1 MDRAQYPYTEQLK
14 QLESFPAE
22 VVPVEKRIWPELYTI
37 TTPLILK
44 EWVNLLSSHPDAELS
59 HYVLTGLAQGF
70 HIGFDRVKVQCVR
83 AKNNMQSALQ
93 HPSVVE
99 DYLQNEIALGRVIGP
114 VFLSRVPSIQI
125 NRFGVIPKN
134 HQPGKWRLIVD
145 LSDPAGFS
153 INDGIDRELCSLK
166 YVSVDD
172 AVRSIVDLGLG
183 TLIAKLD
190 IESAYRIVPVHPAE
204 RLLLAMSWKGQV
216 YIDTVL
222 PFGLRLAPLIFTAVA
237 DAVQWILET
246 QGVNHIMH
254 YLDDYLVM
262 GSPNSP
268 ECQRSLETI
277 LHCCQRLG
285 VPIAQHKTEGPS
297 TQLVFLSIELNTRE
311 GILRLPEMKLKRLQG
326 EIKNWT
332 GKQSCTKRGLLSL
345 IGQLQHACCVVQ
357 PGRTFLRRMID
368 LFTTAKK
375 LHHHVQLNEG
385 FRSDLYWWACFL
397 PKWNGVSMMR
407 SVVGGPC
414 HETITPD
421 ASGSWGCGTYLST
434 GLWLQLKWPRSWAD
448 HHITV
453 KEMLPIVLA
462 IAIWGAQWQ
471 GKTVRCRCDNAAVVA
486 AVKSG
491 WCKNNH
497 AMHLLRCLY
506 FFQAAY
512 QVKLMTE
519 HIKGSHNKL
528 ADATSR
534 NNSPKFLS
542 MMTSAQ
548 QVPVAVHP
556 HLKQVLVDR
565 PVDWTSQAWRTL
577 LSTILPRD

>member
-1 MDRAQYPYTEQLK
+1 MEN
-14 QLESFPAE
+14 EN
-22 VVPVEKRIWPELYTI
+22 WPELNRI
-37 TTPLILK
+37 TTPLVYH
-44 EWVNLLSSHPDAELS
+44 EWTNLLSSHPDAEFS

-70 HIGFDRVKVQCVR
+70 RVGFDRTKVQCVQ

-99 DYLQNEIALGRVIGP
+99 EYLQKEVALGRVIGP
-114 VFLSRVPSIQI
+114 VPLTRVPGIQI

-153 INDGIDRELCSLK
+153 INDGIDRDLCSLK

-172 AVRSIVDLGLG
+172 AVRSILDLGLG

-190 IESAYRIVPVHPAE
+190 IESAYRIVPVHPAD
-204 RLLLAMSWKGQV
+204 RLLLGMSWRGQI

-222 PFGLRLAPLIFTAVA
+222 PFGLRSAPLIFTAVA

-246 QGVNHIMH
+246 QGVKHIMH

-262 GSPNSP
+262 GPPDSP
-268 ECQRSLETI
+268 ECKRSLDRI
-277 LHCCQRLG
+277 LDCCQRLG

-297 TQLVFLSIELNTRE
+297 TQLVFLGIELNTRE
-311 GILRLPEMKLKRLQG
+311 GILKLPEVKLQRLQG

-332 GKQSCTKRGLLSL
+332 GKHSCTKRSLLSL

-368 LFTTAKK
+368 LSTTAKK
-375 LHHHVQLNEG
+375 LHHHTRLNEG

-397 PKWNGVSMMR
+397 PKWNGVSMMK
-407 SVVGGPC
+407 SVVGGPYY
-414 HETITPD
+414 ETVTSD
-421 ASGSWGCGTYLST
+421 ASGSWGCGAYIST
-434 GLWLQLKWPRSWAD
+434 GLWFQLEWPKSWASY
-448 HHITV
+448 HITA

-462 IAIWGAQWQ
+462 TAMWGEQWR

-486 AVKSG
+486 AIRSG
-491 WCKNNH
+491 WCKNKH
-497 AMHLLRCLY
+497 TMHLLRSLY

-512 QVKLMTE
+512 QVKLVTE
-519 HIKGSHNKL
+519 HIKGSDNEL
-528 ADATSR
+528 ADAISR
-534 NNSPKFLS
+534 NNHQQFLS

-548 QVPVAVHP
+548 QVPVEVHP
-556 HLKQVLVDR
+556 QLKQTLVDQ
-565 PVDWTSQAWRTL
+565 PADWTSQTWRNL
-577 LSTILPRD
+577 LVTILPRD